1 MTCCLA
7 VAGTFVHHV
16 TTMEKLKR
24 KTRMMLAI
32 EIAIYLVIAI
42 SVALLIIL

>member
-1 MTCCLA
+1 MRRYFCTSIA
-7 VAGTFVHHV
+7 
-16 TTMEKLKR
+16 MEKLKR

-32 EIAIYLVIAI
+32 EVAIYLVIAI